1 MLYAFRLL
9 RLAPLSRY
17 RTEMVQ
23 VSGGTERNDHVS
35 FRVKVTDKNI
45 AKVLHLRVGCA
56 IIRKQKSGKE
66 KD

>member
-1 MLYAFRLL
+1 MN
-9 RLAPLSRY
+9 
-17 RTEMVQ
+17 V
-23 VSGGTERNDHVS
+23 VGNDPCVVS